1 MTTIP
6 ALFNTGTGR
15 SSISSPQSQIPSQVE
30 NLVVLNQ
37 LTVNGNSFLQSDVEV
52 GETLA
57 VIGNSNLASVGIS
70 GDLSVGG
77 VTSVASI
84 GTDVNSQF
92 QLPATSG
99 SQNQVLTIAS
109 ENPTITEWTDKSTV
123 NDDFV
128 KYDPVNEVLINS
140 VTGVESNID
149 DLRLTSI
156 GQSSA
161 PFQLPA
167 TAPASDGDVLSILNS
182 GANPPTTE
190 WKAIAGVSDF
200 VSYNPSTFKLVN
212 NESNGTVSD
221 VNFLRVGELNNNVGA
236 GFVEFRRTDANA
248 NLNIDRTTRFKFDDI
263 LDNGGGITMQS
274 APNSGIGLQANLL
287 VQVDPLNNQTLMRA
301 STVGGSKQVT
311 TNITEASLS
320 SVNGVRINKVETTN
334 TRVILSSEAPGVGFN
349 QSGIVFS
356 TGASGTQYCKMPENQ
371 PAPRLTM
378 RLKAIGTP
386 PNETLDGLGTQS
398 NPYLMEWAL

>member
-6 ALFNTGTGR
+6 ALYNTGTGR

-52 GETLA
+52 GETLT

-70 GDLSVGG
+70 GDLSVVG

-84 GTDVNSQF
+84 GTDVTSQF
-92 QLPATSG
+92 QLPVTNG

-109 ENPTITEWTDKSTV
+109 ENPTITEWTDKSIV

-167 TAPASDGDVLSILNS
+167 TAPASNGEVLSILNS

-190 WKAIAGVSDF
+190 WKAIAGVTDF
-200 VSYNPSTFKLVN
+200 VSWDPSLFNLKN
-212 NESNGTVSD
+212 NTNSVVTNIP
-221 VNFLRVGELNNNVGA
+221 FLRVGTFNNIIER
-236 GFVEFRRTDANA
+236 GFVEFLRTDTDTA
-248 NLNIDRTTRFKFDDI
+248 LNVDRDTRFQFESTT
-263 LDNGGGITMQS
+263 NGNGITLES
-274 APNSGIGLQANLL
+274 FPTSGGTSVNAIQMR
-287 VQVDPLNNQTLMRA
+287 VDGQNNQVYMRSSNA
-301 STVGGSKQVT
+301 VESKEVNVT
-311 TNITEASLS
+311 ATGASLS
-320 SVNGVRINKVETTN
+320 SVNGVRTNKVETTN
-334 TRVILSSEAPGVGFN
+334 TRVILSSESPGVGFN
-349 QSGIVFS
+349 QNGIIFS
-356 TGASGTQYCKMPENQ
+356 TGSAGTQYVKMPQNTPQAGFTIRIQTPLNGSGTQ
-371 PAPRLTM
+371 
-378 RLKAIGTP
+378 G
-386 PNETLDGLGTQS
+386 D
-398 NPYLMEWAL
+398 PYLTTWAL

>member
-15 SSISSPQSQIPSQVE
+15 STISSPQSQIPSQVE

-52 GETLA
+52 GETLT

-167 TAPASDGDVLSILNS
+167 TAPASNGEVLSILNS
-182 GANPPTTE
+182 GTNPPTTE
-190 WKAIAGVSDF
+190 WKAIAGVTDF
-200 VSYNPSTFKLVN
+200 VSWDPSLYNLKN
-212 NESNGTVSD
+212 NINSVVTNIP
-221 VNFLRVGELNNNVGA
+221 FLRVGTFNNVNER
-236 GFVEFRRTDANA
+236 GFV
-248 NLNIDRTTRFKFDDI
+248 DRDTRFQFESTT
-263 LDNGGGITMQS
+263 NGNGITLES
-274 APNSGIGLQANLL
+274 FPTSGGTSVNAIQMR
-287 VQVDPLNNQTLMRA
+287 VDGQNNQVYMRSSNA
-301 STVGGSKQVT
+301 VESKEVNAT
-311 TNITEASLS
+311 ATGASLS
-320 SVNGVRINKVETTN
+320 SVNGARTNTVETTN
-334 TRVILSSEAPGVGFN
+334 TRVILSSESPGVGFN
-349 QSGIVFS
+349 QNGIIFS
-356 TGASGTQYCKMPENQ
+356 TGSAGTQYVKMPQNTPQ
-371 PAPRLTM
+371 AGFTIRIQTP
-378 RLKAIGTP
+378 INGT
-386 PNETLDGLGTQS
+386 GTQGD
-398 NPYLMEWAL
+398 PYLTTWAL

>member
-52 GETLA
+52 GETLT

-70 GDLSVGG
+70 DDLSVGG

-161 PFQLPA
+161 PFELPA
-167 TAPASDGDVLSILNS
+167 TAPASNGEVLSILNS

-190 WKAIAGVSDF
+190 WKAIAGVTDF
-200 VSYNPSTFKLVN
+200 VSWDPTLFNLKN
-212 NESNGTVSD
+212 NTNSVVTNIP
-221 VNFLRVGELNNNVGA
+221 FLRLGTFNNNIER
-236 GFVEFRRTDANA
+236 GFVEFLRTDFDTA
-248 NLNIDRTTRFKFDDI
+248 LNVDRDTRFQFESTT
-263 LDNGGGITMQS
+263 NGNGITLES
-274 APNSGIGLQANLL
+274 FPTSGGTSVNAIQMR
-287 VQVDPLNNQTLMRA
+287 VDGQNNQVYMRSSNA
-301 STVGGSKQVT
+301 VESKEVNVT
-311 TNITEASLS
+311 ATGASLS
-320 SVNGVRINKVETTN
+320 SVNGARTNTVETTN
-334 TRVILSSEAPGVGFN
+334 TRVILSSESPGVGFN
-349 QSGIVFS
+349 QNGIIFS
-356 TGASGTQYCKMPENQ
+356 TGSAGTQYVKMPQNTPQAGFTIRIQTPINGSGTQ
-371 PAPRLTM
+371 
-378 RLKAIGTP
+378 G
-386 PNETLDGLGTQS
+386 D
-398 NPYLMEWAL
+398 PYLTSWAL

>member
-6 ALFNTGTGR
+6 ALYNTGTGR

-52 GETLA
+52 GETLT

-84 GTDVNSQF
+84 GTDVTSQF
-92 QLPATSG
+92 QLPVTNG

-167 TAPASDGDVLSILNS
+167 TAPASNGEVLSILNS

-190 WKAIAGVSDF
+190 WTAIAGVTDF
-200 VSYNPSTFKLVN
+200 VSWDPSLFNLKN
-212 NESNGTVSD
+212 NTNSVVTNIP
-221 VNFLRVGELNNNVGA
+221 FLRVGTFNNIIER
-236 GFVEFRRTDANA
+236 GFVEFLRTDTDTS
-248 NLNIDRTTRFKFDDI
+248 LNVDRDTRFQFESTT
-263 LDNGGGITMQS
+263 NGNGITLES
-274 APNSGIGLQANLL
+274 FPTSGGTSVNAIQMR
-287 VQVDPLNNQTLMRA
+287 VDGQNNQVYMRSSNA
-301 STVGGSKQVT
+301 VESKEVNVT
-311 TNITEASLS
+311 ATGASLS
-320 SVNGVRINKVETTN
+320 SVNGARTNTVETTN
-334 TRVILSSEAPGVGFN
+334 TRVILSSESPGVGFN
-349 QSGIVFS
+349 QNGIIFS
-356 TGASGTQYCKMPENQ
+356 TGSAGTQYVKMPQNTPQ
-371 PAPRLTM
+371 AGFTIRVGGG
-378 RLKAIGTP
+378 GT
-386 PNETLDGLGTQS
+386 GTQTD
-398 NPYLMEWAL
+398 PFLTTWAL

>member
-52 GETLA
+52 GETLT

-92 QLPATSG
+92 QLPTTSG

-167 TAPASDGDVLSILNS
+167 TAPASNGEVLSILNS

-190 WKAIAGVSDF
+190 WKAIAGVTDF
-200 VSYNPSTFKLVN
+200 VSWDPALFNLKN
-212 NESNGTVSD
+212 NTNSVVTNIP
-221 VNFLRVGELNNNVGA
+221 FLRVGTFNNNIER
-236 GFVEFRRTDANA
+236 GFVEFLRTDTDTA
-248 NLNIDRTTRFKFDDI
+248 LNVDRDTRFQFESTT
-263 LDNGGGITMQS
+263 NGNGITLES
-274 APNSGIGLQANLL
+274 FPTSGGTSVNAIQMR
-287 VQVDPLNNQTLMRA
+287 VDGQNNQVYMRSSNA
-301 STVGGSKQVT
+301 VESKEVNVT
-311 TNITEASLS
+311 ATGASLS
-320 SVNGVRINKVETTN
+320 SVNGARTNTVETTN
-334 TRVILSSEAPGVGFN
+334 TRVILSSESPGVGFN
-349 QSGIVFS
+349 QNGIIFS
-356 TGASGTQYCKMPENQ
+356 TGSAGTQYVKMPQNTPQ
-371 PAPRLTM
+371 AGFTIR
-378 RLKAIGTP
+378 IGGGGT
-386 PNETLDGLGTQS
+386 GTQAD
-398 NPYLMEWAL
+398 PFLTTWAL

>member
-15 SSISSPQSQIPSQVE
+15 STISSPQSQIPSQVE

-52 GETLA
+52 GETLT

-167 TAPASDGDVLSILNS
+167 TAPASNGEVLSILNS
-182 GANPPTTE
+182 GTNPPTTE
-190 WKAIAGVSDF
+190 WKAIAGVTDF
-200 VSYNPSTFKLVN
+200 VSWDPSLYNLKN
-212 NESNGTVSD
+212 NINSVVTNIP
-221 VNFLRVGELNNNVGA
+221 FLRVGTFNNVNER
-236 GFVEFRRTDANA
+236 GFVEFSRTDTL
-248 NLNIDRTTRFKFDDI
+248 LNVDRDTRFQFESTT
-263 LDNGGGITMQS
+263 NGNGITLES
-274 APNSGIGLQANLL
+274 FPTSGGTSVNAIQMR
-287 VQVDPLNNQTLMRA
+287 VDGQNNQVYMRSSNA
-301 STVGGSKQVT
+301 VESKEVNAT
-311 TNITEASLS
+311 ATGASLS
-320 SVNGVRINKVETTN
+320 SVNGARTNTVETTN
-334 TRVILSSEAPGVGFN
+334 TRVILSSESPGVGFN
-349 QSGIVFS
+349 QNGIIFS
-356 TGASGTQYCKMPENQ
+356 TGSAGTQYVKMPQNTPQ
-371 PAPRLTM
+371 AGFTIRIQTP
-378 RLKAIGTP
+378 INGT
-386 PNETLDGLGTQS
+386 GTQGD
-398 NPYLMEWAL
+398 PYLTTWAL

>member
-15 SSISSPQSQIPSQVE
+15 STISSPQSQIPSQVE

-52 GETLA
+52 GETLT

-161 PFQLPA
+161 P
-167 TAPASDGDVLSILNS
+167 
-182 GANPPTTE
+182 
-190 WKAIAGVSDF
+190 VS
-200 VSYNPSTFKLVN
+200 
-212 NESNGTVSD
+212 
-221 VNFLRVGELNNNVGA
+221 
-236 GFVEFRRTDANA
+236 
-248 NLNIDRTTRFKFDDI
+248 TTR
-263 LDNGGGITMQS
+263 NRT
-274 APNSGIGLQANLL
+274 
-287 VQVDPLNNQTLMRA
+287 
-301 STVGGSKQVT
+301 
-311 TNITEASLS
+311 
-320 SVNGVRINKVETTN
+320 RI
-334 TRVILSSEAPGVGFN
+334 
-349 QSGIVFS
+349 
-356 TGASGTQYCKMPENQ
+356 
-371 PAPRLTM
+371 
-378 RLKAIGTP
+378 
-386 PNETLDGLGTQS
+386 
-398 NPYLMEWAL
+398 

>member
-52 GETLA
+52 GETLT

-167 TAPASDGDVLSILNS
+167 TAPASNGEVLSILNS

-190 WKAIAGVSDF
+190 WKAIAGVTDF
-200 VSYNPSTFKLVN
+200 VSWDPTLFNLKN
-212 NESNGTVSD
+212 NTNSGVTNIP
-221 VNFLRVGELNNNVGA
+221 FLRVGTFNNVNEE
-236 GFVEFRRTDANA
+236 GFVEFLRTDFDTG
-248 NLNIDRTTRFKFDDI
+248 LSIDRDTRFQFESTT
-263 LDNGGGITMQS
+263 NGNGITLES
-274 APNSGIGLQANLL
+274 FPTSGGTSVNAIQMR
-287 VQVDPLNNQTLMRA
+287 VDGQNNQVYMRSFNA
-301 STVGGSKQVT
+301 VESKEVNVT
-311 TNITEASLS
+311 ATGASLS
-320 SVNGVRINKVETTN
+320 SVNGARTNTVETTN
-334 TRVILSSEAPGVGFN
+334 TRVILSSESPGVGFN
-349 QSGIVFS
+349 QNGIIFS
-356 TGASGTQYCKMPENQ
+356 TGSAGTQYVKMPQNTPQ
-371 PAPRLTM
+371 TGFTIRVGGG
-378 RLKAIGTP
+378 GT
-386 PNETLDGLGTQS
+386 GTQTD
-398 NPYLMEWAL
+398 PFLTTWAL

>member
-15 SSISSPQSQIPSQVE
+15 STISSPQSQIPSQVE

-52 GETLA
+52 GETLT

-161 PFQLPA
+161 PFELPS
-167 TAPASDGDVLSILNS
+167 TAPTSNGEVLSILNS
-182 GANPPTTE
+182 GTNPPTTE
-190 WKAIAGVSDF
+190 WKAIAGVTDF
-200 VSYNPSTFKLVN
+200 VSWDPSLYNLKN
-212 NESNGTVSD
+212 NINSVVTNIP
-221 VNFLRVGELNNNVGA
+221 FLRVGTFNNVNER
-236 GFVEFRRTDANA
+236 GFVEFSRTDTL
-248 NLNIDRTTRFKFDDI
+248 LNVDRDTRFQFESTT
-263 LDNGGGITMQS
+263 NGNGITLES
-274 APNSGIGLQANLL
+274 FPTSGGTSVNAIQMR
-287 VQVDPLNNQTLMRA
+287 VDGQNNQVYMRSSNA
-301 STVGGSKQVT
+301 VESKEVNAT
-311 TNITEASLS
+311 ATGASLS
-320 SVNGVRINKVETTN
+320 SVNGARTNTVETTN
-334 TRVILSSEAPGVGFN
+334 TRVILSSESPGVGFN
-349 QSGIVFS
+349 QNGIIFS
-356 TGASGTQYCKMPENQ
+356 TGSAGTQYVKMPQNTPQ
-371 PAPRLTM
+371 AGFTIRIQTP
-378 RLKAIGTP
+378 INGT
-386 PNETLDGLGTQS
+386 GTQGD
-398 NPYLMEWAL
+398 PYLTTWAL

>member
-15 SSISSPQSQIPSQVE
+15 STISSPQSQIPSQVE

-52 GETLA
+52 GETLT

-99 SQNQVLTIAS
+99 SLNQVLTIAS

-167 TAPASDGDVLSILNS
+167 TAPASNGEVLSILNS

-190 WKAIAGVSDF
+190 WKAIAGVTDF
-200 VSYNPSTFKLVN
+200 VSWDPTLFNLKN
-212 NESNGTVSD
+212 NTNSGVTNIP
-221 VNFLRVGELNNNVGA
+221 FLRVGTFNNVNEE
-236 GFVEFRRTDANA
+236 GFVEFLRTDFDTG
-248 NLNIDRTTRFKFDDI
+248 LSIDRDTRFQFESTT
-263 LDNGGGITMQS
+263 NGNGITLES
-274 APNSGIGLQANLL
+274 FPTSGGTSVNAIQMR
-287 VQVDPLNNQTLMRA
+287 VDGQNNQVYMRSFNA
-301 STVGGSKQVT
+301 VESKEVNVT
-311 TNITEASLS
+311 ATGASLS
-320 SVNGVRINKVETTN
+320 SVNGARTNTVETTN
-334 TRVILSSEAPGVGFN
+334 TRVILSSESPGVGFN
-349 QSGIVFS
+349 QNGIIFS
-356 TGASGTQYCKMPENQ
+356 TGSAGTQYVKMPQNTPQ
-371 PAPRLTM
+371 AGFTIR
-378 RLKAIGTP
+378 IGGGGT
-386 PNETLDGLGTQS
+386 GTQTD
-398 NPYLMEWAL
+398 PFLTTWAL